1 MTLLRLKNSVLPTMD
16 SFANEFFGGN
26 PFKLFENNFFGSVLS
41 NTKENEKNYEI
52 SLSLPGFD
60 KKDIDIEI
68 NDDRITIKSDVEKTN
83 EQNDENYIRKEFYK
97 SSFEKS
103 FYIPENVDKDKI
115 DAEMK
120 NGILILTLNKYE
132 KMEENKPIKKIDIK

>member
-97 SSFEKS
+97 SSS
-103 FYIPENVDKDKI
+103 
-115 DAEMK
+115 K
-120 NGILILTLNKYE
+120 NYSSCLC
-132 KMEENKPIKKIDIK
+132 